1 MKAIYVGL
9 ALLLLSLLAACEID
23 RSADRQLRSGPEVTS
38 VENFALSSSLPAA
51 TAPSS

>member
-23 RSADRQLRSGPEVTS
+23 RSADRHLRTGPEVTS
-38 VENFALSSSLPAA
+38 VENLALSSSPAA
-51 TAPSS
+51 TTALLS